1 MGVVAVSARNFGEYV
16 ENLGRFGDNLAL
28 TSRSFLKLKRVR
40 HRDLRDGANRVA
52 NFLRAAGVEQG
63 DRVMVVSP
71 NSPEW
76 VTLMLGTFMLGAVLV
91 PVDAA
96 SSEERVLRFAKETSP
111 KMLFSSRNLRFE
123 NTGLLT
129 YFLDELDELVV
140 TQPARAN
147 VASLDPASLDPASPA
162 VIVFTSG
169 TTADPK
175 GVVLSHANIL
185 ANVDGILERI
195 HVGEQWRFLSVLPL
209 SHMYEM
215 SATLAS
221 LSNGA
226 SIFYVPRVTPRA
238 IVQALNDYQITTI
251 LAIPQLLTI
260 MLERIQ
266 QAVEEQGKTRL
277 FAAINR
283 LSDRLPFGLRRYLFF
298 SVHRELGGHLALVVT
313 GGAPIPPEVGAAWER
328 FGVRLVQGYG
338 LTETSPILT
347 CNSLEE
353 RRLDSAGQA
362 LNNVS
367 LRVGAD
373 GEIQARGPSV
383 FSGYFHNDEA
393 TRAAFTDDG
402 WFRTGDVGS
411 LDDGWL
417 RIQGRL
423 KFVIVR
429 SSGLKV
435 FPEDVELVTSDE
447 AGLRAVCIVGEETPK
462 GETVVAVVVTD
473 GSDEDVAASI
483 ARVNARLEAFQHID
497 SWRRWPDADFP
508 RTRLLKVDRRQV
520 QDWVNAV
527 EPTVDTA
534 PSVAAGEDQ
543 VMHII
548 RLSLDN
554 PNAVVRDDDRLDDL
568 GLDSLRRLMA
578 VSLLE
583 EQLGVSISDES
594 VTPETTV
601 GELRALA
608 SVGSGGEAPA
618 RPPRWPYWP
627 PVRVLGN
634 ALRDH
639 VVDPLLRRW
648 VHLEVEGAEHLATL
662 SGPALFI
669 FNHSDDFDVPVV
681 YRALPR
687 AVRHRLAVATGDDVM
702 AEHRVLALIA
712 RLLFAGF
719 SFARS
724 EPYLASLENVGV
736 MIDRQWHILIAPEG
750 RIDNSGRLQSFKT
763 GIGLLAVN
771 LGVPVV
777 PVKTIGLTGTV
788 PLHAKWPKKR
798 SRVTVRIGEPVSF
811 GPHENYEDVTERLH
825 AIVEQL

>member
-1 MGVVAVSARNFGEYV
+1 MAVVAVSARNFVEYV
-16 ENLGRFGDNLAL
+16 DNLGRFGDNLAL
-28 TSRSFLKLKRVR
+28 TSRSFLKIQRVR
-40 HRDLRDGANRVA
+40 HRDLRDGAHRVA
-52 NFLRAAGVEQG
+52 GFLEGAGVRRG

-76 VTLMLGTFMLGAVLV
+76 VTLMLGTFLLGAVLV

-111 KMLFSSRNLRFE
+111 KVLFASRNLRFE

-129 YFLDELDELVV
+129 YFLDELDELVAGEPV
-140 TQPARAN
+140 PAK
-147 VASLDPASLDPASPA
+147 VSSVDPSSPA

-185 ANVDGILERI
+185 ANVDGILQRI
-195 HVGEQWRFLSVLPL
+195 DVGAHWRFLSVLPL

-238 IVQALNDYQITTI
+238 IVQALNDYKITTI

-260 MLERIQ
+260 MLERIE
-266 QAVEEQGKTRL
+266 QAVEEQGKTKF
-277 FAAINR
+277 FAKINQ
-283 LSDRLPFGLRRYLFF
+283 LAERLPFGLRRYLFF
-298 SVHRELGGHLALVVT
+298 SVHRQLGGHLELVVT

-347 CNSLEE
+347 CNALED
-353 RRLDSAGQA
+353 RRLDSAGRA
-362 LNNVS
+362 LDNVS
-367 LRVGAD
+367 LRIGTD
-373 GEIQARGPSV
+373 GEIQATGPSV
-383 FSGYFHNDEA
+383 FSGYWQNDEA
-393 TRAAFTDDG
+393 TRAAFSEDG
-402 WFRTGDVGS
+402 WFRTGDVGRI
-411 LDDGWL
+411 DDGWL

-435 FPEDVELVTSDE
+435 FPEDVELVTADE
-447 AGLRAVCIVGEETPK
+447 SSLRAVCVVGEQTDK
-462 GETVVAVVVTD
+462 GEVVVAVVVADGTD
-473 GSDEDVAASI
+473 EEVNEAV

-520 QDWVNAV
+520 QDWVNAT
-527 EPTVDTA
+527 ETTTAAA
-534 PSVAAGEDQ
+534 PSVVAGEDQ

-548 RLSLDN
+548 RLSLDS
-554 PNAVVRDDDRLDDL
+554 PHAVVRDSDRLDDL

-583 EQLGVSISDES
+583 EQLGVAISDES

-601 GELRALA
+601 GELRELA
-608 SVGSGGEAPA
+608 NAGSTGEAPA
-618 RPPRWPYWP
+618 RAPRWPYWA
-627 PVRVLGN
+627 PVRLVGN

-639 VVDPLLRRW
+639 LLDPVVRHW
-648 VHLEVEGAEHLATL
+648 VHLDVEGTEHLATL
-662 SGPALFI
+662 TGPALFI

-687 AVRHRLAVATGDDVM
+687 SVRERLAVATGADVM
-702 AEHRVLALIA
+702 AEHRALAVLA
-712 RLLFAGF
+712 RLCFAGF
-719 SFARS
+719 SFART

-736 MIDRQWHILIAPEG
+736 MIDRKWHVLIAPEG

-777 PVKTIGLTGTV
+777 PVKTTGLAGTV
-788 PLHAKWPKKR
+788 PLHAKWPTR
-798 SRVTVRIGEPVSF
+798 HSRVTVRIGEPVSF
-811 GPHENYEDVTERLH
+811 ARHENYEDVTERLH
-825 AIVEQL
+825 DIVEQL

>member
-1 MGVVAVSARNFGEYV
+1 
-16 ENLGRFGDNLAL
+16 
-28 TSRSFLKLKRVR
+28 
-40 HRDLRDGANRVA
+40 
-52 NFLRAAGVEQG
+52 
-63 DRVMVVSP
+63 MVVSP

-76 VTLMLGTFMLGAVLV
+76 VTLMLGTFLVGAVLV

-111 KMLFSSRNLRFE
+111 KILFASRNLRFE

-129 YFLDELDELVV
+129 YFLDDLDELVANE
-140 TQPARAN
+140 PARAN
-147 VASLDPASLDPASPA
+147 VTPVDPSSPA

-175 GVVLSHANIL
+175 GVVLSPANIL

-195 HVGEQWRFLSVLPL
+195 NVGEDWRFLSVLPL

-226 SIFYVPRVTPRA
+226 SIFYMPRVTPRA
-238 IVQALNDYQITTI
+238 IVQALNDYKITTI

-260 MLERIQ
+260 MLERIE
-266 QAVEEQGKTRL
+266 QAVEEQGKTKL
-277 FAAINR
+277 FARINQ
-283 LSDRLPFGLRRYLFF
+283 LSERLPFGLRRYLFF
-298 SVHRELGGHLALVVT
+298 SVHRQLGGHLALVVT
-313 GGAPIPPEVGAAWER
+313 GGAPIPPEVGASWER

-347 CNSLEE
+347 CNALED
-353 RRLDSAGQA
+353 RRLDSAGKA

-367 LRVGAD
+367 LRIGAD
-373 GEIQARGPSV
+373 GEIQAKGPSV
-383 FSGYFHNDEA
+383 FSGYWQNDEA
-393 TRAAFTDDG
+393 TKAAFSDDG
-402 WFRTGDVGS
+402 WFRTGDVGRI
-411 LDDGWL
+411 DEGWL

-447 AGLRAVCIVGEETPK
+447 PSLRAVCIVGEETDK
-462 GETVVAVVVTD
+462 GETVVAVVVADGTD
-473 GSDEDVAASI
+473 EEITQSVA
-483 ARVNARLEAFQHID
+483 RGNARLEAFQHID

-520 QDWVNAV
+520 QDWVNSV
-527 EPTVDTA
+527 Q
-534 PSVAAGEDQ
+534 PSVGAAPTAVAGEDQ

-548 RLSLDN
+548 RLSLDS
-554 PNAVVRDDDRLDDL
+554 PNAVVRDSDRLDDL

-583 EQLGVSISDES
+583 EQLGVAISDES
-594 VTPETTV
+594 VTPQTTV
-601 GELRALA
+601 GELRELA
-608 SVGSGGEAPA
+608 SVGSAGEAPK
-618 RPPRWPYWP
+618 RPPRWPYWA
-627 PVRVLGN
+627 PVRAAGN

-639 VVDPLLRRW
+639 LVDPVVGHW
-648 VHLEVEGAEHLATL
+648 VHLDVQGTERLASL

-687 AVRHRLAVATGDDVM
+687 RVRHRLAVATGDDVM
-702 AEHRVLALIA
+702 SEHRVLALIA
-712 RLLFAGF
+712 RLFFAGF

-736 MIDRQWHILIAPEG
+736 MIDRKWNVLIAPEG

-777 PVKTIGLTGTV
+777 PVKTVGLTGTV
-788 PLHAKWPKKR
+788 PLHAKWPKKS

-811 GPHENYEDVTERLH
+811 GRHENYEDVTERLH
-825 AIVEQL
+825 DIVEQL